1 MKIDSTSTLVG
12 FSVGVFLA
20 YLFYNKPECITK
32 LPHSD
37 TCASLKKEAVPCTHD
52 AEISPVDATE
62 ESEN

>member
-32 LPHSD
+32 LPQSA
-37 TCASLKKEAVPCTHD
+37 TCASFKKEEVPCTHD
-52 AEISPVDATE
+52 AEVSPEAL
-62 ESEN
+62 SEPEN